1 MTYLRYL
8 DVDDLLILK
17 LLLSPLTQVEIAKT
31 MGLTPPALTHRVNK
45 YRDRI
50 PNFEV
55 KNNGSRK
62 LRKLTESSR
71 EFCERAA
78 KALDALA

>member
-1 MTYLRYL
+1 MTYLRYLRYL

-17 LLLSPLTQVEIAKT
+17 LLLSPRNQVEIARI
-31 MGLTPPALTHRVNK
+31 MGLTPPALTHRINK
-45 YRDRI
+45 YRDCI

-55 KNNGSRK
+55 KNNGSRE
-62 LRKLTESSR
+62 LTESSR
-71 EFCERAA
+71 QFCERAS